1 MVVEGDQG
9 GRLNAREKVY
19 PMKSMSLR
27 GSRKGQSGFT
37 LVEIA
42 IVLVIIG
49 LLLGGV
55 LKGQELIENAK
66 IKNLKNDYQG
76 IAAAHYA
83 YLDRYN
89 QVAGDDSNAVARFAS
104 SPTTAGT
111 NGNGT
116 VEGAYTAACVVGTEA
131 CAYWEHL
138 RQAGLLTGN
147 GTANPRNAY
156 GGATAVVMQGAAN
169 TGIASGFNIC
179 MGNLP
184 AKAAEAIDAAF
195 DDGVA
200 NAGNVRATLGGANI
214 APAAGGAAAY
224 VDNGSN
230 QYTVCKIL

>member
-1 MVVEGDQG
+1 
-9 GRLNAREKVY
+9 
-19 PMKSMSLR
+19 MKSMSLR

-89 QVAGDDSNAVARFAS
+89 QIAGDDSNAVGRF
-104 SPTTAGT
+104 TVTAATGGT
-111 NGNGT
+111 VGNGT
-116 VEGAYTAACVVGTEA
+116 VEGAYNNNCGASTAENCK
-131 CAYWEHL
+131 YFEHL
-138 RQAGLLTGN
+138 RQSGLISGN
-147 GTANPRNAY
+147 GTGNPRNAY
-156 GGATAVVMQGAAN
+156 GGTTSVHIQGAAL
-169 TGIASGFNIC
+169 GGAASGLNVC
-179 MGNLP
+179 MGSLP

-195 DDGVA
+195 DDGLP
-200 NAGNVRATLGGANI
+200 NTGTVRATLGAANI
-214 APAAGGAAAY
+214 APAAGPIAAY
-224 VDNGSN
+224 VDDGANT
-230 QYTVCKIL
+230 YTVCKIL